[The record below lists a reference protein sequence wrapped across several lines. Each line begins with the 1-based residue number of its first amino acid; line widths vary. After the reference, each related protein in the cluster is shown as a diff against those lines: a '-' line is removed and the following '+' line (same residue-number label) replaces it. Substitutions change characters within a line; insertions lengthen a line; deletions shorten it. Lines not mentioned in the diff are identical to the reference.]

1 MDESNEPPNT
11 MPPDAPHTAAEPGIG
26 DLRAELETT
35 RDRLLRCLADQE
47 NIRRQAR
54 RDREAAIRFAASQFA
69 GDLLET
75 ADNLERAIASV
86 PTLNYLPI
94 THATAAVLITAR
106 ARLILARMSAPAA
119 LQT

>member
-1 MDESNEPPNT
+1 VLSVIQALILDCAT
-11 MPPDAPHTAAEPGIG
+11 GA
-26 DLRAELETT
+26 
-35 RDRLLRCLADQE
+35 
-47 NIRRQAR
+47 AR
-54 RDREAAIRFAASQFA
+54 RRNVTVAY
-69 GDLLET
+69 
-75 ADNLERAIASV
+75 RAYHCTSVSTVEQGKVQLALHGSRTDQWQVLKRNGLSGTSV